1 MPSPDQLRYA
11 AALKVS
17 AARYLALEDETVHQM
32 VTALKALREQIAV
45 SLSTAQNFNAMHLKT
60 LLAEVDRA
68 IDAFQAQLGLGLRG
82 NFAQVYQAGGDSVIA
97 PLQAAGFRQ
106 FFYQPN
112 PAQLNAVMDFS
123 AALVK
128 NITADVRAK
137 IDTQLRLSIM
147 GERTPVDAMRAVT
160 DALGVEARAGVWGL
174 RKRPEVVKGIAARSE
189 AIVRTETTRVHN
201 LATQSQLQAQA
212 QQVPD
217 LLKGWAANGDWR
229 TRYDH
234 LIAHQEYNEHPIP
247 VNESFIVGG
256 EELMYPGDPSAS
268 AKQTVNCRCR
278 QFVVHP
284 DVGVIGTPLDKR
296 VQAEMVRREEL
307 EAA

>member
-1 MPSPDQLRYA
+1 VPTPEQLRYA
-11 AALKVS
+11 KALKAS
-17 AARYLALEDETVHQM
+17 ADRYLALEDETVRRM
-32 VTALKALREQIAV
+32 VAALKELRDQIAV
-45 SLSTAQNFNAMHLKT
+45 SLSTAQNFNAMHLKA
-60 LLAEVDRA
+60 LLGEVDHA
-68 IDAFQAQLGLGLRG
+68 IDSFQARLGAGFRED
-82 NFAQVYQAGGDSVIA
+82 FAAVYNAGGEAVVA
-97 PLQAAGFRQ
+97 PLQAVGGRQ

-128 NITADVRAK
+128 NISADIRAK
-137 IDTQLRLSIM
+137 IDTQIRLSIL

-174 RKRPEVVKGIAARSE
+174 RKRPEVVRGIE

-201 LATQSQLQAQA
+201 LATQSQLQQQA

-217 LLKGWAANGDWR
+217 LLKGWAAVGDSR

-234 LIAHQEYNEHPIP
+234 LQAHIKYNKNPIP
-247 VNESFIVGG
+247 VNEPFIVGG

-278 QFVVHP
+278 PFVVHP
-284 DVGVIGTPLDKR
+284 DVGVVSTPLDSR
-296 VQAEMVRREEL
+296 VQAEMARRDEN
-307 EAA
+307 A